1 MKVKR
6 PFWVRVKGFVG
17 FLTLTAAVLFV
28 MLLPVWGVFA
38 WGLSV
43 ESPHE
48 GAALV
53 LMIPAVYAW
62 NGLLFALCVK

>member
-1 MKVKR
+1 MKAKR

-17 FLTLTAAVLFV
+17 FLPLAAALLFV
-28 MLLPVWGVFA
+28 MFLPVWGVLA

-53 LMIPAVYAW
+53 LMIPGVYAW
-62 NGLLFALCVK
+62 NGLLFALFVK